1 MSDLFDQ
8 ASALEQHMLD
18 VALTHRKPS
27 LKPIGKCYWCE
38 TPVPAPAQFCDADCR
53 DDHAQYH
60 RRTNGGF

>member
-27 LKPIGKCYWCE
+27 LKPIGK
-38 TPVPAPAQFCDADCR
+38 FCDADCR